1 MTPPLLFDLKG
12 RRVFVAGHNGM
23 AGSAI
28 LRRLQTEDCEILTA
42 DRQALDLTDQRQT
55 EDWLA
60 QHKPDIVVLE
70 LGANDALRGL
80 PLALTEENLAHMA
93 ETAQKARAKVLL
105 VGIQVPPNYGTDY
118 ANRFVGLYQSVAK
131 SQGVADGPDAL
142 RLFQADRIHP
152 TEAAQPLILDN
163 IWPELKKLLP
173 APVAAGI
180 AGS

>member
-1 MTPPLLFDLKG
+1 
-12 RRVFVAGHNGM
+12 
-23 AGSAI
+23 
-28 LRRLQTEDCEILTA
+28 
-42 DRQALDLTDQRQT
+42 
-55 EDWLA
+55 
-60 QHKPDIVVLE
+60 
-70 LGANDALRGL
+70 
-80 PLALTEENLAHMA
+80 MA

-118 ANRFVGLYQSVAK
+118 ANRFAGLYQSVAK
-131 SQGVADGPDAL
+131 SHKTGLVPFMLKGVADGPDAL